1 MKTGM
6 NQDVI
11 QPIPFL
17 GTRGL
22 SMLSLSVWFLTSAVL
37 SGIIGLLFSAG
48 TRRDTDD
55 AEQTEYLSRWS
66 DLKRLHKQR

>member
-22 SMLSLSVWFLTSAVL
+22 NMISLLAWFLTSVVL

-48 TRRDTDD
+48 TRHDTDD
-55 AEQTEYLSRWS
+55 AEQAEYLSRWS
-66 DLKRLHKQR
+66 DLKRLRKQR